1 MRIISALRRAVVVSG
16 LFLPV
21 VLPAQSAPVS
31 KLDFSGIM
39 FGAFSVRTNPEAKSA
54 NKFDLERAYLN
65 FRMPVADRLT
75 IRVTPDISPQQT
87 GVGYVFRIKYA

>member
-1 MRIISALRRAVVVSG
+1 MHTFFALRRAVVVAG
-16 LFLPV
+16 LALPAA
-21 VLPAQSAPVS
+21 LPAQSAPTS
-31 KLDFSGIM
+31 KLDFSGLM